1 MIVFIVIGIIII
13 IQIVLKIAKNKQI
26 KVDNYNYNQEMTKL
40 SILPNR
46 KKINVLATIVSIVL
60 SLVVLS
66 LPITLN
72 VCLYMMF
79 PLKMIFGQVN
89 MLFTFVLSYLCFI
102 LMNLIHHKIIKSYI
116 YEYKEKHPEVE
127 EESLPSINLKKVVLS
142 DLCNVFISIFIL
154 VLLTALFFLI

>member
-13 IQIVLKIAKNKQI
+13 IQIVLKIVKNKQI